1 MHFWGFTANGT
12 GQIWLLQALYL
23 LSGYKTPVPL
33 VMRAGNSSGSDPP
46 HREIVP
52 QRGGGEHRIPF
63 KTSPSSHFC
72 VFPLTL
78 RCGEGPTLMNQQD
91 LPGLFPPAGGGF
103 FRQSRFLR
111 DSAANCLQVIMP
123 RHFRFNGFVC
133 WLFGL
138 LESPWAGHFRS
149 TTPFIQSQFRTS
161 AKFPWRRTKELVKR
175 RCPRPK
181 QHLQQQKAPPVKQ
194 QTLNTVCTDPR
205 HQQQVSSKKPGFTS
219 QTST

>member
-1 MHFWGFTANGT
+1 
-12 GQIWLLQALYL
+12 
-23 LSGYKTPVPL
+23 
-33 VMRAGNSSGSDPP
+33 
-46 HREIVP
+46 
-52 QRGGGEHRIPF
+52 
-63 KTSPSSHFC
+63 
-72 VFPLTL
+72 
-78 RCGEGPTLMNQQD
+78 
-91 LPGLFPPAGGGF
+91 
-103 FRQSRFLR
+103 
-111 DSAANCLQVIMP
+111 MP

-219 QTST
+219 QTSTWATQTLIVPSAYEISGFCKERAINRCCCIWLLAWWGKQWEPASSAGTTAPCLFPHSVISPLLKELESLQKRNDIISKNVLKPTWDCQEEHSAQCLRQKTHLHPNTLSLVGKIHM